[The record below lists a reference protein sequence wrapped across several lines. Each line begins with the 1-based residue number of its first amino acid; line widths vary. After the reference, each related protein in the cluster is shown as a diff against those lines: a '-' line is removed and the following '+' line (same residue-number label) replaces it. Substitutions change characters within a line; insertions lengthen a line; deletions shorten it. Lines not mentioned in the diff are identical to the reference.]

1 MSSFRRYVKMAV
13 KPNDE
18 TLTWRESIYHLP
30 PLRMGKRYMS
40 KSSSGSSSES
50 GISSSESRKYIISPL
65 LDSSVSDIPVE
76 TGPISYLLSVRDF
89 RPS

>member
-1 MSSFRRYVKMAV
+1 MMK
-13 KPNDE
+13 
-18 TLTWRESIYHLP
+18 TLAWTESIYHLP

-65 LDSSVSDIPVE
+65 LDSLFVSDIPVE
-76 TGPISYLLSVRDF
+76 TGISYLPSVRDF